1 MLDTPTSLVRS
12 APVGY
17 PELVGQ
23 VRPVADGC
31 LTVVVD
37 GNQNMVMNNMVGYH
51 WSYEQYQCRTVKT
64 DNGTREECNWVTIRS
79 DSGGCPF
86 ILHDGTGGIRVN
98 AQTFKRTD
106 YGQYLKRWDGAFA
119 QTLGKQLMAQ
129 AVAGLLGGARVKKH
143 RWTLYGLKLGN
154 PVYVLG
160 ETKPRTSEAV
170 AAEGLDGTLGNSII
184 EVWGGEDAPGVKVTL
199 QRGTELSNVAS
210 SRSGFEMLMPPLMF
224 MLGGIALLGL
234 A

>member
-1 MLDTPTSLVRS
+1 MM
-12 APVGY
+12 
-17 PELVGQ
+17 ELEDKSK
-23 VRPVADGC
+23 RPDI
-31 LTVVVD
+31 
-37 GNQNMVMNNMVGYH
+37 Q
-51 WSYEQYQCRTVKT
+51 
-64 DNGTREECNWVTIRS
+64 
-79 DSGGCPF
+79 
-86 ILHDGTGGIRVN
+86 
-98 AQTFKRTD
+98 KRTD

-170 AAEGLDGTLGNSII
+170 TAEGLDGTLGNSII

-224 MLGGIALLGL
+224 LMLGGIALLGL